1 MDLVRLKERKRHFS
15 VCFYYFLLS
24 DAKYISVAQLL
35 CIAGLNLHKGTVK
48 GSKLLHS
55 VLNNS
60 HLLLCSCTLLL
71 PMLTLVQN

>member
-1 MDLVRLKERKRHFS
+1 MDLLRLKERKRHFS

-24 DAKYISVAQLL
+24 DAEYISVAQLL

-55 VLNNS
+55 